1 VGGRRAALE
10 LVQLVSL
17 SGQRGR
23 TGGAASARFQPHRE
37 GEGLEAMEN
46 RAEEDGCA
54 VFRDDEARRS
64 SVGLAA
70 VRERCGEAAGG
81 AEEMMARAPAPL
93 TRGPRRPVTEEGKK
107 TGCLDSAQAGLRFFF
122 AKGGII
128 LKLEHSTSPQSYT
141 QDPIEK

>member
-1 VGGRRAALE
+1 
-10 LVQLVSL
+10 
-17 SGQRGR
+17 
-23 TGGAASARFQPHRE
+23 
-37 GEGLEAMEN
+37 MEN

-54 VFRDDEARRS
+54 VLWDDEARMS

-70 VRERCGEAAGG
+70 VRERRGEAAGG
-81 AEEMMARAPAPL
+81 AEEMTARAPAPL